1 MDAGVVSDPGDSCP
15 EVKKNNGLTDPD
27 GESLS
32 VVEIFPRIFG
42 WRKNRD
48 GSVAVEFGLTAIPFF
63 LLVVGLLE
71 TSLLYAAATT
81 LEGGTVA
88 ASRLIRTGQAQASG
102 DPQTVFE
109 DLLCEHVNALIPCE
123 ELVYEAIVP
132 PGGTFGDAEGLPP
145 QFDGDGN
152 LIPGGFDAGG
162 VSDVVVI
169 RTSYRYR
176 FITPFVA
183 PMFSNNF
190 DNSTTLMSTVTIRNE
205 PYEFEE

>member
-1 MDAGVVSDPGDSCP
+1 MEARGVVTA
-15 EVKKNNGLTDPD
+15 EK
-27 GESLS
+27 
-32 VVEIFPRIFG
+32 FPRVSH

-48 GSVAVEFGLTAIPFF
+48 GTVAIEFALTAIPFF

-102 DPQTVFE
+102 DPQTAFE
-109 DLLCEHVNALIPCE
+109 TLLCEHVDALIPCE

-132 PGGTFGDAEGLPP
+132 PGNTFDDAEGIPP

-152 LIPGGFDAGG
+152 LIPDGFDAGG

-169 RTSYRYR
+169 RTSYRYQ

-183 PMFSNNF
+183 PMFSNNA
-190 DNSTTLMSTVTIRNE
+190 DNSTILMSTVTIRNE
-205 PYEFEE
+205 PYDFEE